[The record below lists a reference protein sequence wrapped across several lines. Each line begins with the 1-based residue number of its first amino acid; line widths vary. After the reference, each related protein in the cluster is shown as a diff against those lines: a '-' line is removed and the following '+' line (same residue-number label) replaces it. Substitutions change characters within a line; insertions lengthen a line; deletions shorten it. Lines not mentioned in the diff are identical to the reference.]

1 MLLILVTIDDIE
13 DQLFV
18 LLVQMSVGLVTGYS
32 YLCMYLYGNNSCYC
46 IIMCILRISLH
57 GGLQMV
63 YHACRYS

>member
-1 MLLILVTIDDIE
+1 MLLVTIDDIK

-18 LLVQMSVGLVTGYS
+18 LLVQMSVGLVTAYS
-32 YLCMYLYGNNSCYC
+32 YLCMYLYSNNSRYC

-63 YHACRYS
+63 YLAWASRYS

>member
-32 YLCMYLYGNNSCYC
+32 Y
-46 IIMCILRISLH
+46 
-57 GGLQMV
+57 
-63 YHACRYS
+63 

>member
-13 DQLFV
+13 DQLLV

-32 YLCMYLYGNNSCYC
+32 YLCMYLYGNNSRYY
-46 IIMCILRISLH
+46 IIMCILHISLH

-63 YHACRYS
+63 YLACRYS